1 MKPLA
6 IFCLQGIKMP
16 ETTIPFQIVIFT
28 HQHSISGGIFL
39 RDQRLSDF
47 LNDRR
52 DKNVMVRN
60 ASVARLENPAKVVE
74 KTLFAVVPK
83 SGIVLAFEPPQKV
96 FTSQRRF
103 IKYPKDRH
111 EVFLI
116 MDGMEA
122 RGEIHVQGQLDLLH
136 VLTDAGDS
144 FLPLTQATVA
154 IEANPNFLLRRE
166 AVVVNTQRIR
176 FMGELEARQPTEPR
190 PANP

>member
-1 MKPLA
+1 MS
-6 IFCLQGIKMP
+6 
-16 ETTIPFQIVIFT
+16 ETTIPFQIVVFT

-52 DKNVMVRN
+52 EKNVMVRN
-60 ASVARLENPAKVVE
+60 ASVARLENPAKVME

-83 SGIVLAFEPPQKV
+83 SGIVLAFELPQKV

-103 IKYPKDRH
+103 IKYPKEKH

-122 RGEIHVQGQLDLLH
+122 RGEIHVQGALDLLH
-136 VLTDAGDS
+136 LLTDAGES

-154 IEANPNFLLRRE
+154 IEANPNFLLRQE
-166 AVVVNTQRIR
+166 AVLVNTQRIR
-176 FMGELEARQPTEPR
+176 FIGEVEPKTPTEPKQQL
-190 PANP
+190 PTGD

>member
-1 MKPLA
+1 
-6 IFCLQGIKMP
+6 MP

-96 FTSQRRF
+96 FTTQRRF
-103 IKYPKDRH
+103 IKYPKNKH

-122 RGEIHVQGQLDLLH
+122 RGEIHVQGPLDLLH
-136 VLTDAGDS
+136 VLTDAGES

-154 IEANPNFLLRRE
+154 IEANPNFLLKRE
-166 AVVVNTQRIR
+166 AVLVNTQRIR

-190 PANP
+190 PANS